1 LTLSGPFRL
10 ARRLV
15 LPLPLLSLLALDAP
29 PAAALEIGFDDLA
42 SLGDVAAA
50 SLPGVAI
57 SSALVLS
64 EPDAAVLTGLPTAGT
79 WATSGANGLLNTL
92 APAIVLTFA
101 APLTEFAVDVL
112 SLVKD
117 GTTLAIELVGY
128 DGDDPVTSV
137 VSDTAILGDSGLHE
151 QTLELLGAFTRVEIR
166 AVAPCDTGFCATGE
180 TSTFWVDTVRA
191 VPEPGTA
198 ALLALGLA
206 LLGSASRREVAR

>member
-15 LPLPLLSLLALDAP
+15 LPLPLLSVLSLGAS

-92 APAIVLTFA
+92 APAIVFTFA
-101 APLTEFAVDVL
+101 APITEFAVDVL

-128 DGDDPVTSV
+128 DGDDLVTSV
-137 VSDTAILGDSGLHE
+137 VSDTALLGDSGLHE
-151 QTLELLGAFTRVEIR
+151 QTLELLGVFTRVEIR
-166 AVAPCDTGFCATGE
+166 AVGPCDTGFCATGE

-206 LLGSASRREVAR
+206 LLGSARRREVAR